1 MTSIARLT
9 HTFDQS
15 REDHYHALRQALDQ
29 LIEDDIDVLIR
40 ALRDPLDAMIRI
52 RPTETPSCPDAMYL
66 LIRLAGILDDEL
78 ERAEA
83 KAADVEYLMT
93 DARMERAAD
102 EHLDALNRSR
112 EP

>member
-1 MTSIARLT
+1 
-9 HTFDQS
+9 
-15 REDHYHALRQALDQ
+15 
-29 LIEDDIDVLIR
+29 
-40 ALRDPLDAMIRI
+40 
-52 RPTETPSCPDAMYL
+52 MYL